1 MNRWRKFRQLSLTE
15 QSTFIQAVFML
26 PFMALALRLIGLT
39 RCQAALS
46 RSLRSYEA
54 QSKMPVDIIQ
64 QARATARMLSL
75 ANRNGLYKANCL
87 QRSVALWWLL
97 GRQGIESSVSV
108 GVRKRADK
116 LEAHAWVECS
126 GVVLNDRDDIHE
138 SYAPFDRAVISGSNQ
153 SL

>member
-1 MNRWRKFRQLSLTE
+1 LSLTE

-26 PFMALALRLIGLT
+26 PFMALALRLIGVT
-39 RCQAALS
+39 RSQAALS
-46 RSLRSYEA
+46 RFSHLYKDRSKKPGE
-54 QSKMPVDIIQ
+54 IIQ
-64 QARATARMLSL
+64 QARVMARMLAL
-75 ANRNGLYKANCL
+75 ANRYGLYRANCL
-87 QRSVALWWLL
+87 QQSVTLWWLL

-138 SYAPFDRAVISGSNQ
+138 SYAPFDRAVISIRNQ